1 LKIFKAKGS
10 YLMSVSDEL
19 NKIFREVFDDV
30 SITVND
36 STTADGIEGWDSLS
50 HINLIVVIEKRF
62 GIKFSAKEL
71 LTFKNVGDL
80 KVAIEQKIMR

>member
-1 LKIFKAKGS
+1 
-10 YLMSVSDEL
+10 MSVSDEL